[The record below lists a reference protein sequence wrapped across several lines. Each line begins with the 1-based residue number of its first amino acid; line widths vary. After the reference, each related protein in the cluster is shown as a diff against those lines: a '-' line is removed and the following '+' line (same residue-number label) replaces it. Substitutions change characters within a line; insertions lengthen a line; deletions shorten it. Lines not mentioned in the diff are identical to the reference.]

1 VCCVTPASQA
11 RRTGV
16 MIMAQNAPRETD
28 PRNTE
33 TRNTETRNTEQ
44 EFDWAWAEQDDDS
57 TWVPPAIDTSRPSA
71 ARMYDYAL
79 GGKDNFAVDREA
91 AEGAWQVMPDGP
103 ALARANRRFLAR
115 ALRVMTEAGIRQ
127 FIDLGAG
134 IPTSPNVHEVA
145 REGAPDAR
153 VVYVDNDPIV
163 LAHNRAILDRSDG
176 VVTILRDVCEPS
188 RVLAD
193 HQLRATVDL
202 DEPVGLLMIAVLHF
216 VDLSVGSQV
225 VQHYLNRVPSGS
237 RLAFSVATFDGVEP
251 TVSRHVEEVYRNASS
266 QIVFRS
272 RAQVEELIDGVEVQQ
287 PGIVDVSHWDP
298 SLAEPLTMRMHS
310 GIAVK
315 P

>member
-1 VCCVTPASQA
+1 
-11 RRTGV
+11 
-16 MIMAQNAPRETD
+16 MIMAQNAPRETN

-216 VDLSVGSQV
+216 VDLAVAPEV
-225 VQHYLNRVPSGS
+225 VQHYLGNLAPGS
-237 RLAFSVATFDGVEP
+237 HVALSVGTREGVAPEV
-251 TVSRHVEEVYRNASS
+251 TSQVEQIYSASQS
-266 QIVFRS
+266 PIVFRT
-272 RAQVEELIDGVEVQQ
+272 RAQVEQLVDGLELLE
-287 PGIVDVSHWDP
+287 PG
-298 SLAEPLTMRMHS
+298 LAEVNRWRAQDDPLTMRMLAGV
-310 GIAVK
+310 GIRR
-315 P
+315 